1 MRRCSIILVL
11 LGMSMPLG
19 GCSESPEDAVSA
31 LADAWASHD
40 VEAVIDLSAD
50 TVSANQRNVLKE
62 SMRTCTVDADSA
74 VDVAGGTSDMV
85 RAWALVADCEGT
97 TSLLA
102 GNMTTDNEDVAW
114 KFSPAE
120 LPGGA
125 HADFIPSA
133 LPTELKDLPKVGE

>member
-1 MRRCSIILVL
+1 
-11 LGMSMPLG
+11 
-19 GCSESPEDAVSA
+19 
-31 LADAWASHD
+31 
-40 VEAVIDLSAD
+40 
-50 TVSANQRNVLKE
+50 
-62 SMRTCTVDADSA
+62 
-74 VDVAGGTSDMV
+74 MV

-97 TSLLA
+97 TSLMA
-102 GNMTTDNEDVAW
+102 GNITTDNEDEAW